1 MYGVVAQ
8 LDGVVLVDSVV
19 AQADGVVLVYNVVT
33 QVHGVVLVHSVVAL
47 VNREVLVYD
56 VVAQLDV
63 VVLVSCPIRRC
74 VAIAQCRGSS
84 GWCELLVYGVLAH
97 QDGEVLVVR
106 SG

>member
-1 MYGVVAQ
+1 MT
-8 LDGVVLVDSVV
+8 LSPNWTLWC
-19 AQADGVVLVYNVVT
+19 LCT
-33 QVHGVVLVHSVVAL
+33 T
-47 VNREVLVYD
+47 
-56 VVAQLDV
+56 
-63 VVLVSCPIRRC
+63 SCPIRRC

>member
-19 AQADGVVLVYNVVT
+19 ALVDGVVLVYNVVT

-47 VNREVLVYD
+47 VNR
-56 VVAQLDV
+56 VVPNWTLWC
-63 VVLVSCPIRRC
+63 LCTTSCPIRRC
-74 VAIAQCRGSS
+74 VAIAQCRGPS

-97 QDGEVLVVR
+97 QDGVVLVVR